1 MDAQYQHGS
10 TDEAMAGVE
19 DTMNTTPT
27 GGYNN
32 GYQPERRPSIQSQDY
47 PPQNAPFSPNPN
59 ADPMPQNAS
68 QGYQQQPMQSYPRP
82 SSGLSGSGDR
92 YGHSQQYQEQPP
104 RQAGNNATQSSVVIK
119 VGMVGDAQIGKTSL
133 MVKYVEGSWDE
144 DYIQTLGMDSSEIYR
159 ENPRLTDQGSTSWK
173 KPSQYGTPKSLSPSG
188 ILADNENSLI
198 CYL

>member
-32 GYQPERRPSIQSQDY
+32 GYQPERRPSIQSPDY

-59 ADPMPQNAS
+59 ADPMPHNAS

-144 DYIQTLGMDSSEIYR
+144 DYIQTLGMDLSGTSSR
-159 ENPRLTDQGSTSWK
+159 ESTTNKIRGQFHGKNHLNTEHRNYFLNLGSWWATR
-173 KPSQYGTPKSLSPSG
+173 
-188 ILADNENSLI
+188 IR
-198 CYL
+198 